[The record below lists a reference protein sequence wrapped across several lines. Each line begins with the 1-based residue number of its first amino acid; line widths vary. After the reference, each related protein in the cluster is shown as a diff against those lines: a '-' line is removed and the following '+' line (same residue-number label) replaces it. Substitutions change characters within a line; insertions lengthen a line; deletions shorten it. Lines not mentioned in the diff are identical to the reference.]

1 MEGGGGSIIE
11 RKTSMNLFISKVEL
25 YKLTTVFVNKSDLYM
40 LRKQNYMNPRL
51 RTY

>member
-1 MEGGGGSIIE
+1 MEGGGSKIE
-11 RKTSMNLFISKVEL
+11 RKTSMNLFISIVEL
-25 YKLTTVFVNKSDLYM
+25 YKLTTFSFIKSDLYM

>member
-1 MEGGGGSIIE
+1 MEGGGSKIE
-11 RKTSMNLFISKVEL
+11 RKTSMTLLISIVEL
-25 YKLTTVFVNKSDLYM
+25 YKLTTVSFIKSDLYM